1 MTTKPYPKRT
11 AAELIALYP
20 PNEEPLPDAMIQEP
34 YITDSLYL
42 ARDHLRERSD
52 VLMSSNTFIYYEE
65 GNRRACVAP
74 DWYVVF
80 GVDPAAIREVESY
93 LLWEVGKPPDF
104 VLEIASPSTWAN
116 DLGWKRDLYARIGVR
131 EYWRY
136 DPRGGELYGEPLVG
150 EELVDG
156 SYRRLDMRRTEEGV
170 AWGRSVVLGLDI
182 HWGAVQV
189 EFVDAATG
197 EPLRRIHQERLAR
210 EAAEARADAEQAR
223 ADAEQARADAEQAR
237 ADAAEVE
244 LSRLRAQLRG
254 PEP

>member
-1 MTTKPYPKRT
+1 MTIKPHPKRT

-104 VLEIASPSTWAN
+104 VLEVASPSTWAN
-116 DLGWKRDLYARIGVR
+116 DLGWKRDLYASIGVR

-150 EELVDG
+150 EELVEG
-156 SYRRLDMRRTEEGV
+156 VYRRLEMGRMEEGV
-170 AWGRSVVLGLDI
+170 AWGRSAVLGLDI
-182 HWGAVQV
+182 HWGVGQV
-189 EFVDAATG
+189 EFVNSATG

-210 EAAEARADAEQAR
+210 EAAEARADA
-223 ADAEQARADAEQAR
+223 AEVR
-237 ADAAEVE
+237 ADAAEAE
-244 LSRLRAQLRG
+244 LSRLRAELRRQ
-254 PEP
+254 EP

>member
-1 MTTKPYPKRT
+1 MTTKPHPKRT

-20 PNEEPLPDAMIQEP
+20 PNEEPLPDGMIQEP

-80 GVDPAAIREVESY
+80 GVDPAPIREVESY

-104 VLEIASPSTWAN
+104 VLEVASPSTRAN

-136 DPRGGELYGEPLVG
+136 DPKGGELYGEPLVG

-156 SYRRLDMRRTEEGV
+156 SYRRLEMGRTEEGV
-170 AWGRSVVLGLDI
+170 AWGRSAVLGLDI
-182 HWGAVQV
+182 HWGAAQV
-189 EFVDAATG
+189 EFVDSATG

-210 EAAEARADAEQAR
+210 ESAEARADAAEARADA
-223 ADAEQARADAEQAR
+223 AEA
-237 ADAAEVE
+237 E
-244 LSRLRAQLRG
+244 LSHLRAQLRG

>member
-1 MTTKPYPKRT
+1 MTTKPHPKRT

-42 ARDHLRERSD
+42 ARDHLRDRSD

-74 DWYVVF
+74 DWYVAF
-80 GVDPAAIREVESY
+80 GVDPATIREVESY

-156 SYRRLDMRRTEEGV
+156 SYRRVAMGRTAEGV

-182 HWGAVQV
+182 HWGEEQV
-189 EFVDAATG
+189 EFVDSATG

-210 EAAEARADAEQAR
+210 EAAEARADNAE
-223 ADAEQARADAEQAR
+223 ARADAEQAR
-237 ADAAEVE
+237 ADAAEAE
-244 LSRLRAQLRG
+244 LSRLRAQLGRQ
-254 PEP
+254 EP